1 MSAKLQGA
9 DYNRDYS
16 LNIKVYNHLGKLI
29 ITETN
34 ATRLDLSNYADGIY
48 YLHITLND
56 KTIIKK
62 AELKIYEKTF
72 SILESSPSSDC
83 STISEDLVNDL

>member
-1 MSAKLQGA
+1 M
-9 DYNRDYS
+9 
-16 LNIKVYNHLGKLI
+16 NIIRSDKKRGTKKN
-29 ITETN
+29 
-34 ATRLDLSNYADGIY
+34 
-48 YLHITLND
+48 ND

-72 SILESSPSSDC
+72 SKLDSYPSSDS